1 MQPPPPRTEPEI
13 PAAPV
18 QASVP
23 RYCFDN
29 DMYWYIIECQLDDG
43 KWFELSR
50 YYADF
55 YDLQIALIEAFPVE
69 AGNRKEPRTLPFM
82 PGPVAHVTDAIS
94 NGRRQSLDQYI
105 KQIIAMPPH
114 ISKSMLVR
122 NLFKPKPGQDFEID
136 PNALNDDYRLSDG
149 SQQSLQRIQSNQA
162 GEPQMSGGYG
172 GMGPPPNQRASHQR
186 QQPSVSGG
194 AGYGGI
200 KSPNGDRPYLHNQ
213 ASNLTQNS
221 QTSIPQSQQQLKAKI
236 YWQEDTFVMRFPQ
249 DVAYA
254 ELLDRVQQRLKTRER
269 LLLSYEDRMSGGLV
283 PLGRDQDLDIAIDRA
298 AGAQLKIHVSYANG

>member
-1 MQPPPPRTEPEI
+1 MTCTGTLSNVSSTTANGLNYRDTMPTFMTSKLHSSR
-13 PAAPV
+13 
-18 QASVP
+18 
-23 RYCFDN
+23 
-29 DMYWYIIECQLDDG
+29 
-43 KWFELSR
+43 LSR
-50 YYADF
+50 LKLA
-55 YDLQIALIEAFPVE
+55 IAK
-69 AGNRKEPRTLPFM
+69 NHEPYR
-82 PGPVAHVTDAIS
+82 S
-94 NGRRQSLDQYI
+94 CQYI